1 MNVLRILHMK
11 IIHMKIGLT
20 AWCIMAVLACRGQSG
35 YEWRGGDPNGI
46 PKWYMGRQI
55 AQVMSHFGIS
65 WLERPERQEEEDFE
79 QLLKNM
85 DLKPGVQVADI
96 GAGSGFHSVRMA
108 RRIGTG
114 TVHAVDIEPAMLEFI
129 ERRVAREKLLNV
141 RTVLSDTVQ
150 VPLPAGSIDI
160 ALMVDVYHEMSHPRE
175 MLRSMHAMLKP
186 GGRIYLV
193 EFRGEDPG
201 VPIKALH
208 KMTEAQAVREF
219 GAGGFVMER
228 NIGNLPWQHCMVFR
242 KKQL

>member
-1 MNVLRILHMK
+1 
-11 IIHMKIGLT
+11 MKIGLT

-55 AQVMSHFGIS
+55 AHVMSHFGIS

-85 DLKPGVQVADI
+85 DLRPGVQVADI

-129 ERRVAREKLLNV
+129 ERRVAREKLVNV

-219 GAGGFVMER
+219 GAGGFVLER